1 MTDITRL
8 EDYKTNQTNTVTVTN
23 NDPTAIGSLADA
35 LDYITKWIN
44 RYSAHMSEHEA
55 RVMALWAAHTWVVM
69 AFYVSP
75 RIIFTS
81 ATKGSGK
88 TRQLELLEQVSA
100 SPQPT
105 LNSTPAVMFRSIEQ
119 GRENGQP
126 PTILFDETDTIFTG
140 NDTGNQVELKGI
152 INGGYK
158 KNGKVQR
165 AQGDNFEV
173 KTFSVFS
180 PLALAGIAGNMPDTI
195 TSRSVVVEMRK
206 RKASQMVE
214 GYRERTAEVETRPVR
229 AFFDQWSSDETVDS
243 LRDRLDTVDLPAGVE
258 DREAEVWEPLVCIA
272 DMAGGQWPTWA
283 REACT
288 YFLSRPSLEQRPRGV
303 RLLEDIRT
311 VMDGADSIRS
321 MELCHR
327 LNLLQESEWSGM
339 TPEGI
344 RAHDVARELRLFG
357 VAPVKVYRNGKSFS
371 GYTIGPTC
379 QNGKDQVGLYD
390 AWERHLDPV
399 PSSRPGDSGD
409 NGNGAGQDGSNP
421 LPSKDALPPVEVM
434 DHPDSVRGNGPGNE
448 KTPGQGA
455 TDTDIRGIT
464 VSEQPDT
471 DYGPILDQMT
481 VGEGLPVKVIVT
493 RTGKP
498 HAEVR
503 RLLEAARDAGEVTI
517 TGPLAK
523 RLK

>member
-8 EDYKTNQTNTVTVTN
+8 EDYKSNQNNNVTVTN
-23 NDPTAIGSLADA
+23 NDPTEIGNLTEA
-35 LDYITKWIN
+35 LDYITAWIN
-44 RYSAHMSEHEA
+44 RYSAHLSEHEA

-206 RKASQMVE
+206 RKASQAVE
-214 GYRERTAEVETRPVR
+214 GYRERTAEAETRPVR

-243 LRDRLDTVDLPAGVE
+243 LKNRLDTVELPAGVE

-272 DMAGGQWPTWA
+272 DMAGGRWPTWA

-288 YFLSRPSLEQRPRGV
+288 HFLSRPSLEERPRGV

-321 MELCHR
+321 TELCHR

-344 RAHDVARELRLFG
+344 RAHDVARELRRFG
-357 VAPVKVYRNGKSFS
+357 VAPVKFRQGPKVAT
-371 GYTIGPTC
+371 GYTVHPTG
-379 QNGKDQVGLYD
+379 QNGRDQVGLYD
-390 AWERHLDPV
+390 AWERHLDPLRV
-399 PSSRPGDSGD
+399 SEVGNSSND
-409 NGNGAGQDGSNP
+409 GNSAGQEGKNP
-421 LPSKDALPPVEVM
+421 LPDRNVLPPVGVTH
-434 DHPDSVRGNGPGNE
+434 DQGQVTGNGDSNSESAGHGTSV
-448 KTPGQGA
+448 TPVTAVTGSGQ
-455 TDTDIRGIT
+455 T
-464 VSEQPDT
+464 DT
-471 DYGPILDQMT
+471 DYGPILDQLT
-481 VGEGLPVKVIVT
+481 PGDGLPVKVIAT
-493 RTGKP
+493 NTGKP
-498 HAEVR
+498 EDEVR
-503 RLLEAARDAGEVTI
+503 RLLEAARDDGAVTI
-517 TGPLAK
+517 TGTLIY